1 MEPLLD
7 VGLVQAWLN
16 TTAELKN
23 KRYKNWMFEY
33 MKEHDYPILENVK
46 IGLGNSGTQ
55 RQI

>member
-23 KRYKNWMFEY
+23 KRYKHWMFEY
-33 MKEHDYPILENVK
+33 MTEHDYPMLENVK
-46 IGLGNSGTQ
+46 IGFGNSGTQ